1 MKHVIDILLSHKASD
16 AMAVKQQQQHGGWTV
31 VQAQTSAQC
40 FATVSG
46 LNDVFPENS
55 VQRGFR
61 YVFLFGGV
69 SIHMYICI
77 DILYLSV
84 VWKRLQSGLQSS
96 EESCTLS
103 WTHLSVCFE
112 VKYFDETL
120 LKQFRMTKLAFQM
133 LWIRLVSWLVRFYA
147 APLQSRMSFLMR
159 IKEFILKVFIS

>member
-1 MKHVIDILLSHKASD
+1 MD
-16 AMAVKQQQQHGGWTV
+16 AMAVKQQQQHGCWFKLRPVPNVLLRFLGWT
-31 VQAQTSAQC
+31 TC
-40 FATVSG
+40 FLKTVCNAVSDTFSC
-46 LNDVFPENS
+46 LV
-55 VQRGFR
+55 
-61 YVFLFGGV
+61 GV

-133 LWIRLVSWLVRFYA
+133 LWNKIGLSVGPVLCCPIA
-147 APLQSRMSFLMR
+147 KPH
-159 IKEFILKVFIS
+159 VFFDAH